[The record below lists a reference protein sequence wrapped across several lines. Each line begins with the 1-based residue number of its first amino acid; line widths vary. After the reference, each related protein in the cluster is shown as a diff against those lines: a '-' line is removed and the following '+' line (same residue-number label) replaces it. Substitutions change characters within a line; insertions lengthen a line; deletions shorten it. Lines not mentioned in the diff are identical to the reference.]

1 MGDDMKKLLMFIGI
15 VFMLQAQAE
24 SVGSIVFFNITS
36 TEQSDE
42 ESNADFY
49 FYYDKLNDL
58 LTKKG
63 FEVLLAER
71 FPIKI
76 VKPDY
81 TIELGASDVK
91 SDVGIIYVKPSGQY
105 KVSIGIETDI
115 DVMMEA
121 EQYFK
126 MKLVDE

>member
-1 MGDDMKKLLMFIGI
+1 MKKLLMLIGI

-42 ESNADFY
+42 ETNEDFY
-49 FYYDKLNDL
+49 FYYDKLNDF

-63 FEVLLAER
+63 FDVLLAEQL
-71 FPIKI
+71 PIKI
-76 VKPDY
+76 EKPDY
-81 TIELGASDVK
+81 TIELGASDVA
-91 SDVGIIYVKPSGQY
+91 SDVGIIFVKPSGQY
-105 KVSIGIETDI
+105 KVSEGVKTDV
-115 DVMMEA
+115 DVAMEA

-126 MKLVDE
+126 VKLVGE

>member
-1 MGDDMKKLLMFIGI
+1 MKKLLMLIGI
-15 VFMLQAQAE
+15 VFILQAQAE

-36 TEQSDE
+36 TETSDE
-42 ESNADFY
+42 ETNADFY
-49 FYYDKLNDL
+49 FYYDKLNDFL
-58 LTKKG
+58 SKKG
-63 FEVLLAER
+63 FEVLLSEK
-71 FPIKI
+71 FPIKL

-105 KVSIGIETDI
+105 KVSKGIKTDM
-115 DVMMEA
+115 DVAMEA

-126 MKLVDE
+126 VKLVDE